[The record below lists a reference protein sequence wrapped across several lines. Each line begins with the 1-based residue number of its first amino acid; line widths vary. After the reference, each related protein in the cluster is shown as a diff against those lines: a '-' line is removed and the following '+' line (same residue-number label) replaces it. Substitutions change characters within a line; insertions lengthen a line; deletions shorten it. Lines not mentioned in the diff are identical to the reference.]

1 MCVYRAL
8 SLSGFMFWGFELF
21 WIYESTA
28 DPVGPLWGIWPGM
41 QVINGFDPKRE
52 LKIRQGPMR
61 RPKCMTRHPSGMV
74 DRTNT
79 KPTEANDSNGDQR
92 TLHPQKVFS
101 TLFYT
106 LVNKDYLSTAASN
119 QGPPKGL
126 QRCVLKHK
134 TLRSYIERQT
144 NTRTDLVLPQI
155 A

>member
-1 MCVYRAL
+1 
-8 SLSGFMFWGFELF
+8 
-21 WIYESTA
+21 
-28 DPVGPLWGIWPGM
+28 
-41 QVINGFDPKRE
+41 
-52 LKIRQGPMR
+52 
-61 RPKCMTRHPSGMV
+61 MTRHPSGMV

-126 QRCVLKHK
+126 QRCVLKHH
-134 TLRSYIERQT
+134 TLRSYIDRQT
-144 NTRTDLVLPQI
+144 NTRTDLLLPQI